1 MFELVHLT
9 GNMLQHF
16 FERLQHNS
24 WIVAMNTSAWMS
36 AVLEVIHYFSFFVVV
51 GAIAIVDLRIM
62 GVAGRKHSATR
73 LAQHAFPWIW
83 TGLGFAVLSGFVMFA
98 GQATDYLH
106 NSIFHRKLLVIL
118 LAAILGAWVQRN
130 VSKWDQSPSAPAS
143 AKFVALVSLAL
154 WVGAILM
161 GVDVPAITGVG

>member
-1 MFELVHLT
+1 
-9 GNMLQHF
+9 
-16 FERLQHNS
+16 
-24 WIVAMNTSAWMS
+24 MNTSPWMS
-36 AVLEVIHYFSFFVVV
+36 AVLEVTHYFSFFVVV

-62 GVAGRKHSATR
+62 GVAARKQSATR
-73 LAQHAFPWIW
+73 LAEQAFPWIW

-118 LAAILGAWVQRN
+118 LAAICGAWIQRR
-130 VSKWDQSPSAPAS
+130 VSTWDHSPSMPAW
-143 AKFVALVSLAL
+143 AKVVALVSLVL
-154 WVGAILM
+154 WVSAILM

>member
-1 MFELVHLT
+1 
-9 GNMLQHF
+9 
-16 FERLQHNS
+16 
-24 WIVAMNTSAWMS
+24 MNTSAWMS

-62 GVAGRKHSATR
+62 GVAARKQSATR
-73 LAQHAFPWIW
+73 LAEQAFPWIW
-83 TGLGFAVLSGFVMFA
+83 TGLAFAVLSGFVMFA

-118 LAAILGAWVQRN
+118 LAVILGAWVQRN
-130 VSKWDQSPSAPAS
+130 VSKWEQSPSVPAW
-143 AKFVALVSLAL
+143 AKVVALVSLAL

>member
-1 MFELVHLT
+1 MQHLFES
-9 GNMLQHF
+9 
-16 FERLQHNS
+16 LQHNS
-24 WIVAMNTSAWMS
+24 WITGMNGSPWISAC
-36 AVLEVIHYFSFFVVV
+36 LDGPQYFSFFVLV

-62 GVAGRKHSATR
+62 GVAGRRQSATC
-73 LAQHAFPWIW
+73 LAEQAFPLIW
-83 TGLGFAVLSGFVMFA
+83 TGLCFASLSGFVMFA

-118 LAAILGAWVQRN
+118 LATGFGAWVQHG
-130 VSKWDQSPSAPAS
+130 VPKWDRSPDTPPWV
-143 AKFVALVSLAL
+143 KIVAFISLAL